1 MLAVFTVLS
10 VLVVS
15 CTGPAG
21 PEGPAG
27 VAGPEKPGLY
37 YVKIFQQG
45 VYPAAYNG
53 QIQSSIF
60 DSMGGSFYTNSS
72 NPINLGR
79 SAPGGIYRALIRFDL
94 TAIPSTKVM
103 VDRAQLIIRTNSASA
118 GGGAAD
124 VKVHRLTNTW
134 QEFNNGWSINTASTY
149 WNKSGGDFASNTMT
163 VNAAVYDIGPNTTTT
178 IELDASVVQEWVLNP
193 AINYG
198 MLLKSTDENI
208 TNYAEIYPSG
218 AAIASNRPMLKVWYY
233 TTE

>member
-1 MLAVFTVLS
+1 MKKANMLAVFTVLS

-103 VDRAQLIIRTNSASA
+103 VA
-118 GGGAAD
+118 GP
-124 VKVHRLTNTW
+124 R
-134 QEFNNGWSINTASTY
+134 
-149 WNKSGGDFASNTMT
+149 
-163 VNAAVYDIGPNTTTT
+163 
-178 IELDASVVQEWVLNP
+178 
-193 AINYG
+193 
-198 MLLKSTDENI
+198 
-208 TNYAEIYPSG
+208 
-218 AAIASNRPMLKVWYY
+218 
-233 TTE
+233 